1 MAVSNV
7 YSNKY
12 SAEKAKEP
20 VLMTGNVV
28 YGGLDKDKETGA
40 PRVRAAGEANI
51 ASYSIGIVPNAVVE
65 KEGIKVFYNSYGIG
79 RDKDEKEV
87 RANQSKYVDVD
98 KNGKNGPY
106 KTSAMEGET
115 VFVRVNFFVNDQKD
129 LEAKAKELD
138 AAVKILREYEGGKLG
153 VNMFVDSF
161 KTEKATYY
169 DVLSIDVTS
178 RDEKP
183 EQKERLEK
191 LNGLLKSARVL
202 KPEVKFHDM
211 QKLMEEKKAILFSPE
226 ILKIPLPDGT
236 VKETPVAEA
245 GNRIEFKA
253 PERKAKEFGPVAVQD
268 DMPPEPEAFEPE
280 QNAVGEDMDIPF

>member
-87 RANQSKYVDVD
+87 RANQSK
-98 KNGKNGPY
+98 
-106 KTSAMEGET
+106 T

-268 DMPPEPEAFEPE
+268 DMPPEPDEAFEPE